1 MNILSLFDGIST
13 GYLALKNIGIKIDNY
28 YSSEIDKY
36 ANAVSEYHFPEIIR
50 LGDINNWHN
59 WNIEWD
65 KIDLILAGS
74 PCQGFSIAGKGL
86 NFEDPRSKLFFE
98 FTEILNYIKSKNP
111 KVLFLLENVKMKK
124 EWQTVITNY
133 VKVEPIEINS
143 ALLSAQSR
151 KRLYWTNIKNI
162 TQPEDKKILLKDI
175 IENGF
180 VDREKSLTLDAHY
193 YQCVLQ
199 DYIIKKRRQIIFSPK
214 QIGFIGKGGQGQRI
228 YSTDGKSV
236 TLQAN
241 GGGLGAKTGLYAIAS
256 RGINIVNN
264 ERKDIKGAKTKQRY
278 ETSFSEKSN
287 CLTKVQK
294 DSLLLAIKNNEVI
307 IRKLYPVECERLQT
321 LPDNFTLYGKFDD
334 KIKIISN
341 TQRYKMLG
349 NGWTLKVIEHI
360 LKNIKEEK

>member
-1 MNILSLFDGIST
+1 MNVLGLFDGIST
-13 GYLALKNIGIKIDNY
+13 GYLALKNIGIKIDKY

-36 ANAVSEYHFPEIIR
+36 ANAVSEYNFPEIIR

-74 PCQGFSIAGKGL
+74 PCQGFSSSGKGL

-98 FTEILNYIKSKNP
+98 FAEILNYTKSKNP

-124 EWQTVITNY
+124 EWQNVITNY

-143 ALLSAQSR
+143 ALVSAQSR

-162 TQPEDKKILLKDI
+162 TQPENKKILLKDI

-193 YQCVLQ
+193 YHCVLQ
-199 DYIIKKRRQIIFSPK
+199 DYIIKKRRQIIFLNS
-214 QIGFIGKGGQGQRI
+214 Q
-228 YSTDGKSV
+228 
-236 TLQAN
+236 
-241 GGGLGAKTGLYAIAS
+241 KT
-256 RGINIVNN
+256 
-264 ERKDIKGAKTKQRY
+264 E
-278 ETSFSEKSN
+278 F
-287 CLTKVQK
+287 
-294 DSLLLAIKNNEVI
+294 
-307 IRKLYPVECERLQT
+307 RKLILKECERLQT
-321 LPDNFTLYGKFDD
+321 FPEDFTLYGKFDD

-349 NGWTLKVIEHI
+349 NSWTLKVIEHI
-360 LKNIKEEK
+360 LKNIKEE

>member
-162 TQPEDKKILLKDI
+162 NQPEDKKILLKDI

-180 VDREKSLTLDAHY
+180 VDREKSFCLDTNY
-193 YQCVLQ
+193 SKGINVNNYFK
-199 DYIIKKRRQIIFSPK
+199 KKRRQLVLSPK
-214 QIGFIGKGGQGQRI
+214 KIGFIGKDCQKQRI

-241 GGGLGAKTGLYAIAS
+241 SGCLYVVAS
-256 RGINIVNN
+256 KGRNIVNN
-264 ERKDIKGAKTKQRY
+264 NKRKETEGSKTKQKH
-278 ETSFSEKSN
+278 ETSFLEKQN
-287 CLTKVQK
+287 CSLTIQK

-307 IRKLYPVECERLQT
+307 IRKLYPIECERLQT
-321 LPDNFTLYGKFDD
+321 LPENFTLYGKFEE
-334 KIKIISN
+334 KIKTISN

-349 NGWTLKVIEHI
+349 NGWTLKIIEHI
-360 LKNIKEEK
+360 LKNI

>member
-36 ANAVSEYHFPEIIR
+36 ANAVSEYNFPEIIR
-50 LGDINNWHN
+50 LGDINNWQK

-74 PCQGFSIAGKGL
+74 PCQGFSSSGKGL

-98 FTEILNYIKSKNP
+98 FTEILNYTKSKNP

-124 EWQTVITNY
+124 EWQNIITNY
-133 VKVEPIEINS
+133 VKAEPIEINS
-143 ALLSAQSR
+143 ALVSAQSR

-162 TQPEDKKILLKDI
+162 IQPVDKKILLKDI

-193 YQCVLQ
+193 YHCVLQ
-199 DYIIKKRRQIIFSPK
+199 DYIIKKRRQIIFLNS
-214 QIGFIGKGGQGQRI
+214 Q
-228 YSTDGKSV
+228 
-236 TLQAN
+236 
-241 GGGLGAKTGLYAIAS
+241 KT
-256 RGINIVNN
+256 
-264 ERKDIKGAKTKQRY
+264 E
-278 ETSFSEKSN
+278 F
-287 CLTKVQK
+287 
-294 DSLLLAIKNNEVI
+294 
-307 IRKLYPVECERLQT
+307 RKLIPVECERLQT
-321 LPDNFTLYGKFDD
+321 LPDDFTLYGKFYD

-360 LKNIKEEK
+360 LKNIKEEQKNG